1 MECGSLKFHNIIFRQ
16 ISNGNEGNLKAKH
29 STGPKPCDAFF
40 FFLGGG
46 GGGFRIRGL
55 EPL

>member
-40 FFLGGG
+40 FGGG
-46 GGGFRIRGL
+46 GGGLGSGV
-55 EPL
+55 